1 MGVSKQITI
10 FCKLMQSKVTCS
22 LSQVVHKQG
31 GEAESVRSLKLSS
44 DRKLLVRSQGALLDF
59 RFSILVHEVLQQSDS
74 SLSDNPKWCVIFNN
88 TEDPLVQ
95 AVGQN
100 YRYC

>member
-1 MGVSKQITI
+1 
-10 FCKLMQSKVTCS
+10 MQSKVTCS

-59 RFSILVHEVLQQSDS
+59 RFSILVHEILQQS
-74 SLSDNPKWCVIFNN
+74 VIFQKK
-88 TEDPLVQ
+88 TWEFCAQHIRVDAIFGKECITSLKCVLHLT
-95 AVGQN
+95 V
-100 YRYC
+100 C

>member
-74 SLSDNPKWCVIFNN
+74 ALSNNPKRCVIFQKK
-88 TEDPLVQ
+88 TENFVPF
-95 AVGQN
+95 
-100 YRYC
+100 